1 MEFLIEFD
9 VRVPSGTPE
18 HEVKERE
25 SAEARATAGLAE
37 QGHLKRVW
45 RMAGADGENRILGLY
60 SADSRA
66 ELDGLLDALPLRD
79 WMEIGVTAL
88 EPHPNDPAVAG
99 S

>member
-9 VRVPSGTPE
+9 VRVPSGTPG

-25 SAEARATAGLAE
+25 SAEAAATARLTE

-45 RMAGADGENRILGLY
+45 NTAGEDGENRVLGLY
-60 SADSRA
+60 SADSRG
-66 ELDGLLDALPLRD
+66 ELDALLDALPLRA
-79 WMEIGVTAL
+79 WMDIGVTAL
-88 EPHPNDPAVAG
+88 EPHPNDPAVNG